1 MTQVDRQAARR
12 RVMERI
18 VKRRE
23 ELAEREVRIRAQ
35 VLAVSAAVLDRE
47 RALADAERR
56 ISDAIHQLTVEDRVP
71 VREAAELCGLEV
83 REINRLRR
91 TRPDETATS

>member
-1 MTQVDRQAARR
+1 
-12 RVMERI
+12 MERI

-35 VLAVSAAVLDRE
+35 VLEVSTAVLERE
-47 RALADAERR
+47 RAVADAERR
-56 ISDAIHQLTVEDRVP
+56 ISEAIHQLTVNDGML
-71 VREAAELCGLEV
+71 VREAADLCGLEV

-91 TRPDETATS
+91 TRADETSTSS